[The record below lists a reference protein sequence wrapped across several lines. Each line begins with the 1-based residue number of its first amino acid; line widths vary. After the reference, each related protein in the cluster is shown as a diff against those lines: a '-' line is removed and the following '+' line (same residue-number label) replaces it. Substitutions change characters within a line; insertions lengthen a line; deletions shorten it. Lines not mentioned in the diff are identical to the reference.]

1 MAHRECHG
9 TAAVSTRTGGGSVCA
24 GRTERGRLPAVS
36 EPCHTRVMPSFPK
49 KALAAVLLV
58 TLQAMAG
65 PVRGQGLD
73 PGSADALAAT
83 LRMLMDPAGRGQV
96 IGSDPR
102 AAEVDRQVQSMAG
115 SPQLAQEVYSLAA
128 DAFAD
133 LIRSSGGDVEKMSAT
148 LERARTDP
156 AAFAAM
162 LSPQTLDRL
171 RALSIKIS
179 DTKR

>member
-1 MAHRECHG
+1 
-9 TAAVSTRTGGGSVCA
+9 
-24 GRTERGRLPAVS
+24 
-36 EPCHTRVMPSFPK
+36 
-49 KALAAVLLV
+49 
-58 TLQAMAG
+58 
-65 PVRGQGLD
+65 
-73 PGSADALAAT
+73 
-83 LRMLMDPAGRGQV
+83 
-96 IGSDPR
+96 
-102 AAEVDRQVQSMAG
+102 MAG